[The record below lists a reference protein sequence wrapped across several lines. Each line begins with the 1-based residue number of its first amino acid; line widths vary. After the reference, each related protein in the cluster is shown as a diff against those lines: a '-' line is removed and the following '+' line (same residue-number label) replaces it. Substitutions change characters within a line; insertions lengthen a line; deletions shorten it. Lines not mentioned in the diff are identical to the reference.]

1 MKSKNMLHPF
11 HKKHKGYS
19 MKNILLLGLVA
30 IALMFSA
37 CNKNTSINAPTGG
50 STSTFMKAA
59 DQMNLTNDQLAVVDA
74 MYYMGED
81 MSTVLS
87 PAQLSSYNIVL
98 GKLEPTVQ
106 GGTTSATPP
115 RGFADMAAIQYY
127 NLILKANPTL
137 DQATKD
143 ALKQLLQDDAQTR
156 ADIIKNNQ
164 SDPATMKQLLQDE
177 HTKLLAAMNALLTPD
192 QIQAV
197 TDLQIKIDQQRQA
210 LQAKFLEMRIAA
222 QIQMLNKILT
232 LTPDQQ
238 TQIHDILANQAT
250 KIDALR
256 QQYKG
261 DPEGFRTALQQL
273 QKDTD
278 AAIYAL
284 LTPDQQ
290 LKWDAWKKGGVINP
304 NPVDPIQAQV
314 QQLTKIL
321 SLTTDQQTTLT
332 GILTD
337 AAAQQKDLVTK
348 NQGDPKGLR
357 DALNALQLAT
367 DAKIA
372 AMLTPDQLLIW
383 NKMHGKGGSGNGGTP
398 IDPIQQQVNDLTKDL
413 GLTTDQATSVYTIL
427 KTQDTDMQT
436 IMQQYKN
443 DPAGLKQALTD
454 EQTKINGLMQGVLTA
469 DQYAKWLTLPTK
481 GGVIHP

>member
-1 MKSKNMLHPF
+1 
-11 HKKHKGYS
+11 
-19 MKNILLLGLVA
+19 MKNILVLGLVA
-30 IALMFSA
+30 VALMFSA
-37 CNKNTSINAPTGG
+37 CNKNTGINAPTGG
-50 STSTFMKAA
+50 TASTFMKAA
-59 DQMNLTNDQLAVVDA
+59 DQMNLTNDQLAVVDV

-81 MSTVLS
+81 MSIVLS

-127 NLILKANPTL
+127 NLIIKANPAL

-164 SDPATMKQLLQDE
+164 NDPATMKQLLQDE
-177 HTKLLAAMNALLTPD
+177 HTKLMDAMNALLTPD

-197 TDLQIKIDQQRQA
+197 SDLQTKIDQQRQA
-210 LQAKFLEMRIAA
+210 MQAKLLELRINS
-222 QIQMLNKILT
+222 QIQMMTKILA
-232 LTPDQQ
+232 LTTDQQ
-238 TQIHDILANQAT
+238 TQIHDILKGQAT
-250 KIDALR
+250 QIDVLR
-256 QQYKG
+256 QQYKN
-261 DPEGFRTALQQL
+261 DPEGFRTALKLLQQ
-273 QKDTD
+273 DTD

-284 LTPDQQ
+284 LTTDQQ
-290 LKWDAWKKGGVINP
+290 AKWDAWKKGGVINP

-337 AAAQQKDLVTK
+337 AATQQKALMAK
-348 NQGDPKGLR
+348 YQGDPKGLR
-357 DALNALQLAT
+357 ASLDVLQQAT

-372 AMLTPDQLLIW
+372 GMLTPDQLLIW
-383 NKMHGKGGSGNGGTP
+383 NKMHGKVDPGNGGGKT
-398 IDPIQQQVNDLTKDL
+398 IDPIQHEVDELTITLGLTKDE
-413 GLTTDQATSVYTIL
+413 AANVYTIL
-427 KTQDTDMQT
+427 KTQDADMQT

-443 DPAGLKQALTD
+443 DPVGMKQAVAD
-454 EQTKINGLMQGVLTA
+454 EQNKINGLMEKALTA